1 MLTRLLTAARG
12 GGSFPDVGYSM
23 SADEVSFW
31 QDMAAL
37 LDPNAYE
44 MVVGSN
50 TSRTVSGGETW
61 YLVSGWYLQGPSGAA
76 EFHRHGDISE
86 ALPLT
91 AGTTLT
97 TWTAGTT
104 YGPSGATANM
114 YLCKPSLVTGS
125 DTGGPGGSN
134 RYTSDPRALYF
145 DRLRKIGEM
154 TQYTIGV
161 ADSTNTPIYTAFPTD
176 FTNGLVIHCSAHDI
190 AWIDLSYTGD
200 TTGLTIHDEISDS
213 DRLRFATRCIVPF
226 VRTTFPKI
234 GFRGA
239 SLSEGNGTIR
249 YLKLDGSW

>member
-1 MLTRLLTAARG
+1 M
-12 GGSFPDVGYSM
+12 GYTM
-23 SADEVSFW
+23 SADELSFW

-37 LDPNAYE
+37 LDPDAYE

-50 TSRTVSGGETW
+50 VSRTVSGGETW
-61 YLVSGWYLQGPSGAA
+61 YLVSAWYLQGPSGAA
-76 EFHRHGDISE
+76 EFHRHGDVHE

-114 YLCKPSLVTGS
+114 YLCKPSLVTGG
-125 DTGGPGGSN
+125 DA
-134 RYTSDPRALYF
+134 RYTDDPRALYF
-145 DRLRKIGEM
+145 DRIRRVGEL
-154 TQYTIGV
+154 TNYTIGGT
-161 ADSTNTPIYTAFPTD
+161 DTGNTPTYTAFPTD
-176 FTNGLVIHCSAHDI
+176 FTNGLVVHVSAHDI

-213 DRLRFATRCIVPF
+213 DRLRFATRCLVPF

-239 SLSEGNGTIR
+239 NQTEGNGTIR
-249 YLKLDGSW
+249 YLKLPGDW